1 MPYGMWRF
9 FVLES
14 PIMELLAKLF
24 GNGDKV
30 KIMRL
35 FVLNPDLA
43 VTTEDVAR
51 RARVMI
57 GSAKKELSGLESL
70 NFLRSKTTLSPVT
83 VTGDGAISL
92 KKKKDKPKV
101 KRKRGWQLDTTFP
114 FLTQLKSILKTDL
127 LTHRRDF
134 AKRFNHCGK
143 IKLLAI
149 SGIFI
154 DAPDSR
160 ADLVIVGD
168 SLKKRLIEKEVQVL
182 ESEIG
187 KELVYA
193 VFDSA
198 DFDYR
203 LNACDKFVRDILDYP
218 HEKII
223 NRGYPQ

>member
-1 MPYGMWRF
+1 
-9 FVLES
+9 
-14 PIMELLAKLF
+14 MELLAKLF
-24 GNGDKV
+24 GTGDKV

-43 VTTEDVAR
+43 ITTEEVAR
-51 RARVMI
+51 RSRVAL
-57 GSAKKELSGLESL
+57 GSAKKELSGLEGL
-70 NFLRSKTTLSPVT
+70 NFLRSKTTLSPISLP
-83 VTGDGAISL
+83 GDGAISL
-92 KKKKDKPKV
+92 KKKKVQPKI
-101 KRKRGWQLDTTFP
+101 KRKRGWQLDLTFP
-114 FLTQLKSILKTDL
+114 FLTPLRSILKTDL
-127 LTHRRDF
+127 LSDRRDF

-149 SGIFI
+149 AGIFI
-154 DAPDSR
+154 DATDSR

-168 SLKKRLIEKEVQVL
+168 GLKKRLIEKEVQLL

-193 VFDSA
+193 IFDSA

-203 LNACDKFVRDILDYP
+203 LNACDKFVRDILDFP

>member
-1 MPYGMWRF
+1 
-9 FVLES
+9 
-14 PIMELLAKLF
+14 MELLAKLF
-24 GNGDKV
+24 GTGDKV

-43 VTTEDVAR
+43 ITTEEVAR
-51 RARVMI
+51 RARVAL
-57 GSAKKELSGLESL
+57 GSTKKELSGLESL
-70 NFLRSKTTLSPVT
+70 NFLRSKTTLSPISLP
-83 VTGDGAISL
+83 GDGAISL
-92 KKKKDKPKV
+92 KKSKIKPIVKK
-101 KRKRGWQLDTTFP
+101 KRGWQLDLTFP

-127 LTHRRDF
+127 LSHRRDF

-149 SGIFI
+149 AGIFI
-154 DAPDSR
+154 DATDSR

-168 SLKKRLIEKEVQVL
+168 GLKKRLIEKEVQLL

-193 VFDSA
+193 IFDSA

-203 LNACDKFVRDILDYP
+203 LNACDKFVRDILDFP

>member
-1 MPYGMWRF
+1 
-9 FVLES
+9 
-14 PIMELLAKLF
+14 MELLAKLF
-24 GNGDKV
+24 GTGDKV

-43 VTTEDVAR
+43 ITTEEVAR
-51 RARVMI
+51 RSRVAL
-57 GSAKKELSGLESL
+57 GSAKKELAGLESL
-70 NFLRSKTTLSPVT
+70 NFLRSKTTLSPISLP
-83 VTGDGAISL
+83 GDGAISL
-92 KKKKDKPKV
+92 KKKKVQPKI
-101 KRKRGWQLDTTFP
+101 KRKRGWQLDLTFP
-114 FLTQLKSILKTDL
+114 FLTPLRSILKTDL
-127 LTHRRDF
+127 LSDRRDF

-149 SGIFI
+149 AGIFI
-154 DAPDSR
+154 DATDSR

-168 SLKKRLIEKEVQVL
+168 GLKKRLIEKEVQLL

-193 VFDSA
+193 IFDSA

-203 LNACDKFVRDILDYP
+203 LNACDKFVRDILDFP

>member
-1 MPYGMWRF
+1 M
-9 FVLES
+9 LES

-51 RARVMI
+51 RARVML

-83 VTGDGAISL
+83 VPGDGAILL
-92 KKKKDKPKV
+92 KKKKVKPKV

-168 SLKKRLIEKEVQVL
+168 RLKKRLIEKEVQVL

-193 VFDSA
+193 VFDSD

>member
-1 MPYGMWRF
+1 
-9 FVLES
+9 
-14 PIMELLAKLF
+14 MELLAKLF
-24 GNGDKV
+24 GTGDKV

-43 VTTEDVAR
+43 ITTEEVAR
-51 RARVMI
+51 RSRVAL
-57 GSAKKELSGLESL
+57 GSAKKELSGLEGL
-70 NFLRSKTTLSPVT
+70 NFLRSKTTLSPISLP
-83 VTGDGAISL
+83 GDGAISL
-92 KKKKDKPKV
+92 KKKKAQPKI
-101 KRKRGWQLDTTFP
+101 KRKRGWQLDLTFP
-114 FLTQLKSILKTDL
+114 FLTPLRSILKTDL
-127 LTHRRDF
+127 LSDRRDF

-149 SGIFI
+149 AGIFI
-154 DAPDSR
+154 DATDSR

-168 SLKKRLIEKEVQVL
+168 GLKKRLIEKEVQLL

-193 VFDSA
+193 IFDSA

-203 LNACDKFVRDILDYP
+203 LNACDKFVRDILDFP